1 MSLLLAALVAFA
13 AGSSGTLLVL
23 PPDSADSVEAGRTA
37 EAVSDLL
44 PHALAF
50 LGAPVVERADRLLG
64 LEALELPSVPLT
76 RASAVRLAEA
86 VGASRLVVGK
96 LELKG
101 DQVELALRLLDIERG
116 TLSTPFISSG
126 ALQAL
131 PQIVDALAWDL
142 ALAGARHPLR
152 TRAELEARRR
162 VPPLEALREYA
173 AGVQAAD
180 ATLRVRSLKRAL
192 QLAPSFD
199 EARLELG
206 RQLLAT
212 RELEAAY
219 HTLSGIQD
227 ASLARAARFA
237 QGRALLDM
245 GRYRDAAFLY
255 AGLVAGDPTAAAL
268 NNHALALLRQSGAPL
283 RASDVIRKA
292 LEIAPGDPDLAFN
305 LGFALLFEDDAAAA
319 GFWQSGVVKASP
331 RDVHA
336 RVVLSWALRR
346 AGRVEEADETW
357 RAVAAL
363 TPALE
368 SLQKEDL
375 TRRFER
381 TLPSER
387 RLARSES
394 ARSRAELAAAH
405 LGRADK
411 ALVAGE
417 TETAARELALAAFS
431 DPYNPRVHTQL
442 ARLARDTGNSD
453 KAVSELR
460 IALWCRDDSALRVEL
475 ASLLKDLGRD
485 REALAEAAAALKADP
500 TNAAA
505 RRIVEGR

>member
-1 MSLLLAALVAFA
+1 MSLLLAALLA
-13 AGSSGTLLVL
+13 SSGALLVL
-23 PPDSADSVEAGRTA
+23 PPDAAESAEAGRAA

-50 LGAPVVERADRLLG
+50 LGAPVIERADRLLA
-64 LEALELPSVPLT
+64 LEALELPTVPLT

-86 VGASRLVVGK
+86 VGASRVVVGR

-116 TLSTPFISSG
+116 TLSTPFSSAG
-126 ALQAL
+126 SLAAL
-131 PQIVDALAWDL
+131 PQLVDALAWDL

-152 TRAELEARRR
+152 TRAELEAHRRA
-162 VPPLEALREYA
+162 PPLDALRAYA
-173 AGVQAAD
+173 AGLQAAD
-180 ATLRVRSLKRAL
+180 AAVRVRSLKRAL
-192 QLAPSFD
+192 QLAPFFD

-206 RQLLAT
+206 RQQLAT
-212 RELEAAY
+212 RELQAAY
-219 HTLSGIQD
+219 DTLGGMSE
-227 ASLARAARFA
+227 ASLLRAARFA

-245 GRYRDAAFLY
+245 GRYRDAVFLY
-255 AGLVAGDPTAAAL
+255 AGLVASDPTAAAL

-292 LEIAPGDPDLAFN
+292 LELAPGDPDLAFN
-305 LGFALLFEDDAAAA
+305 LGFALLFEGDAAAA
-319 GFWQSGVVKASP
+319 AFWQQGVVKASP

-336 RVVLSWALRR
+336 RVVLSWAQRR
-346 AGRVEEADETW
+346 AGHAEEADETW

-363 TPALE
+363 APALE
-368 SLQKEDL
+368 SLAKEDL
-375 TRRFER
+375 SRRFER

-387 RLARSES
+387 RLALSES

-411 ALVAGE
+411 ALAASE

-442 ARLARDTGNSD
+442 ARLARDTGDSD

-460 IALWCRDDSALRVEL
+460 IALWCRDDSVLRVEL
-475 ASLLKDLGRD
+475 ASLLKQLGRD
-485 REALAEAAAALKADP
+485 SEARAEAAAALKADP
-500 TNAAA
+500 TNVAA
-505 RRIVEGR
+505 RRIVEAR